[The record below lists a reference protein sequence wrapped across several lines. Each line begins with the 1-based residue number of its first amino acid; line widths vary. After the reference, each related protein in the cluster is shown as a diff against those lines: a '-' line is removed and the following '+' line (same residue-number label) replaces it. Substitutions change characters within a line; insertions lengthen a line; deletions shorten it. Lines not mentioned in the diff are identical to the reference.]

1 MLKSE
6 FFNLT
11 KRKRKKRKEH
21 ILKCFS
27 YTITLI
33 KKQEAFDKIKFAS
46 DRKKNKWKYKVFTEV
61 ENTFYNLGVKMP
73 WTIQTWL
80 LED

>member
-1 MLKSE
+1 MLQSD

-11 KRKRKKRKEH
+11 KRKRKKQ
-21 ILKCFS
+21 ILLRF
-27 YTITLI
+27 YDTIIHI
-33 KKQEAFDKIKFAS
+33 KKKEAFDKIKFVS
-46 DRKKNKWKYKVFTEV
+46 ERKKNKWKYKVFTKV
-61 ENTFYNLGVKMP
+61 ENRYYHLKVKMP